1 MGIFV
6 FKRWPAL
13 GLVGISCLI
22 QPAGASTVTAQASAE
37 VISPADVSA
46 QAATQL
52 LFSSTPGV
60 LILTIPGSAGLAA
73 SSIELTATGAEGSG
87 PFVFTA
93 YNRNAPTMAQLV
105 TVVTQASAF
114 LTFGG
119 SLSTDLATRG
129 VLNGQGI
136 QIVVLMAAQS
146 ADGSGTLAAIITY
159 D

>member
-1 MGIFV
+1 MGKFV
-6 FKRWPAL
+6 FKLWSAL
-13 GLVGISCLI
+13 GLVGNGCLM
-22 QPAGASTVTAQASAE
+22 QPAGASTVATQASAE

-73 SSIELTATGAEGSG
+73 SSIELTATGVEGSG

-93 YNRNAPTMAQLV
+93 YNPNAPTMAQLV
-105 TVVTQASAF
+105 AMVTQASA
-114 LTFGG
+114 
-119 SLSTDLATRG
+119 G

-136 QIVVLMAAQS
+136 QIAVLMAAQS
-146 ADGSGTLAAIITY
+146 ADGSGTLAVIITF